1 MLPRVNPN
9 LFILLSLPK
18 IISQKYLQLL
28 AHHHRFPIQTLLD
41 FKIES
46 PHILSSQPQP
56 LFISSIRIIPHL
68 FLPPLFTHLITNA
81 MLALPSEEEKEKKK
95 KKAFLSHKEI
105 MLKERHKVIRTPPL
119 SLFPSI
125 KRLFFFSSLCHL

>member
-41 FKIES
+41 FEIES

-56 LFISSIRIIPHL
+56 LFISSTTSSIRIILHL
-68 FLPPLFTHLITNA
+68 FLPHSSLTPIIKTL
-81 MLALPSEEEKEKKK
+81 LALPSEEDKQT
-95 KKAFLSHKEI
+95 KKALSFSQRNCAKR
-105 MLKERHKVIRTPPL
+105 KRQSDQSPTPSP
-119 SLFPSI
+119 FP
-125 KRLFFFSSLCHL
+125 